1 MKGSIE
7 MDTLLQA
14 YVWVRTL
21 AAGLGRDERGEGV
34 ISTAIAVLIMAALGA
49 VMWVGF
55 QAIWG
60 NASSQTTNQINQIG
74 AP

>member
-1 MKGSIE
+1 

-14 YVWVRTL
+14 YVWIRTL
-21 AAGLGRDERGEGV
+21 AVGLGRDERGEGV

-55 QAIWG
+55 KAIWG

-74 AP
+74 SGTP